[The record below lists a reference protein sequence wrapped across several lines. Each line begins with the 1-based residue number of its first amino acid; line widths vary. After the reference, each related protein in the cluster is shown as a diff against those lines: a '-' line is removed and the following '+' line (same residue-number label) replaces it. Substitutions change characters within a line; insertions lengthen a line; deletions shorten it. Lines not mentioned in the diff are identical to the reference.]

1 MSKNGRA
8 FYGVRQQKDRVRYV
22 KRSKPIEAIKD
33 IKTNEGKITVFNPY
47 SELYWE
53 REN

>member
-1 MSKNGRA
+1 MSQNGRA
-8 FYGVRQQKDRVRYV
+8 FYGIRQNEDKVQYV
-22 KRSKPIEAIKD
+22 KRSNPIKAIKD

-53 REN
+53 KAN